1 MKTVILCGG
10 RGTRIRD
17 VAADLPKPM
26 ITIGNLPILWHIMKG
41 FAHWGYS
48 DFILCLGY
56 QSTAIKDFFLNYR
69 VRVSDV
75 VITLGRHADIKCLTN
90 HDEEDWCVTLA
101 ETGLHS
107 MTGARVWRIRKYLN
121 GEKSFMLTYG
131 DGVGNVDIQAL
142 IEFHRTHGRAV
153 TVTGVRPPGRFGE
166 LEIDRER
173 VVGFNEKPQVS
184 EGHISGGFFVCEQ
197 RLFDYLDDRES
208 LVLEEEPMRR
218 LVADGELMVFRH
230 DGFWHPMDTYRDY
243 HLLNTLWDEKKAL
256 WKVW

>member
-17 VAADLPKPM
+17 IAADLPKPM

-41 FAHWGYS
+41 YAKWGYS

-56 QSTAIKDFFLNYR
+56 QGTVIKDFFLNYR
-69 VRVSDV
+69 VRTSDV
-75 VITLGRHADIKCLTN
+75 TIRLGQDGQVKCLTN
-90 HDEEDWCVTLA
+90 HDEDWQVTLV
-101 ETGLHS
+101 ETGLNS
-107 MTGARVWRIRKYLN
+107 MTGARVWRARKYLE

-131 DGVGNVDIQAL
+131 DGVGNVNIRDL
-142 IEFHRTHGRAV
+142 IEFHRTHGKV
-153 TVTGVRPPGRFGE
+153 MTVTGVRPPGRFGE
-166 LEIDRER
+166 LNISNER

-208 LVLEEEPMRR
+208 LVLEEEPMQR
-218 LVADGELMVFRH
+218 LVADAELMVYRH
-230 DGFWHPMDTYRDY
+230 NGFWHPMDTYRDY
-243 HLLNTLWDEKKAL
+243 HLLNRLWDEKQAS
-256 WKVW
+256 WKIW

>member
-17 VAADLPKPM
+17 VTADLPKPM
-26 ITIGNLPILWHIMKG
+26 INIGNLPILWHIMKG
-41 FAHWGYS
+41 YAQWGYS

-56 QSTAIKDFFLNYR
+56 QSTVIRDFFLNYR
-69 VRVSDV
+69 MRISDV
-75 VITLGRHADIKCLTN
+75 AITLGKHAELECLTN
-90 HDEEDWCVTLA
+90 HDEEDWRVTLV
-101 ETGLHS
+101 ETGLNS
-107 MTGARVWRIRKYLN
+107 MTGARVWRIRKYLE

-131 DGVGNVDIQAL
+131 DGVGNVNIRAL
-142 IEFHRTHGRAV
+142 VEFHRAHGKAV

-166 LEIDRER
+166 LIIHNER

-184 EGHISGGFFVCEQ
+184 EGHISGGFFVCDQ

-208 LVLEEEPMRR
+208 LVLEEEPMQR

-243 HLLNTLWDEKKAL
+243 QLLNKLWDEGKAL

>member
-41 FAHWGYS
+41 YAHWGYS

-56 QSTAIKDFFLNYR
+56 QSTVIKNFFLNYELHT
-69 VRVSDV
+69 SDV
-75 VITLGRHADIKCLTN
+75 AITFGRDAHIKCLSN
-90 HDEEDWCVTLA
+90 HDEEDWRVTLA
-101 ETGLHS
+101 ETGLNS
-107 MTGARVWRIRKYLN
+107 MTGARVWRIRKYVD

-131 DGVGNVDIQAL
+131 DGVGNVNIRAL
-142 IEFHRTHGRAV
+142 IDFHRTHGKAM

-166 LEIDRER
+166 LNIHDER

-208 LVLEEEPMRR
+208 LMLEEEPMQR
-218 LVADGELMVFRH
+218 LVADAELMVYRH

-243 HLLNTLWDEKKAL
+243 HLLNRLWDEKQAS
-256 WKVW
+256 WKIW

>member
-26 ITIGNLPILWHIMKG
+26 ITVGNLPILWHIMKG
-41 FAHWGYS
+41 YAKWGYS

-56 QSTAIKDFFLNYR
+56 QGTVIKDFFLNYR
-69 VRVSDV
+69 VRTSDV
-75 VITLGRHADIKCLTN
+75 TISLGQDAQVKCLTN
-90 HDEEDWCVTLA
+90 HDEDWQVTLV
-101 ETGLHS
+101 ETGLNS
-107 MTGARVWRIRKYLN
+107 MTGARVWRARRYLE

-131 DGVGNVDIQAL
+131 DCVGNVNIRDL
-142 IEFHRTHGRAV
+142 IEFHRTHGKV
-153 TVTGVRPPGRFGE
+153 MTVTGVRPPGRFGE
-166 LEIDRER
+166 LNIRNER

-208 LVLEEEPMRR
+208 LMLEEEPMQR
-218 LVADGELMVFRH
+218 LVADAELMVYRH

-243 HLLNTLWDEKKAL
+243 HLLNRLWDEKQAS
-256 WKVW
+256 WKIW

>member
-1 MKTVILCGG
+1 
-10 RGTRIRD
+10 
-17 VAADLPKPM
+17 M

-41 FAHWGYS
+41 YAKWGYS

-56 QSTAIKDFFLNYR
+56 QGTVIKDFFLNYR
-69 VRVSDV
+69 VRTSDV
-75 VITLGRHADIKCLTN
+75 AIRLGQDAQVKCLTN
-90 HDEEDWCVTLA
+90 HDEDWQVTLV
-101 ETGLHS
+101 ETGLNS
-107 MTGARVWRIRKYLN
+107 MTGARVLRARKYLE

-131 DGVGNVDIQAL
+131 DGVGNVNIRAL
-142 IEFHRTHGRAV
+142 IEFHRTHGKAM

-166 LEIDRER
+166 LNIRNER

-208 LVLEEEPMRR
+208 LVLEEEPMQR
-218 LVADGELMVFRH
+218 LVADRELMVYRH

-243 HLLNTLWDEKKAL
+243 HLLNRLWDEKQAS
-256 WKVW
+256 WKIW

>member
-26 ITIGNLPILWHIMKG
+26 INIGNLPILWHIMKG
-41 FAHWGYS
+41 YAQWGHS

-56 QSTAIKDFFLNYR
+56 QSTVIKDFFLNYR
-69 VRVSDV
+69 ARISDIA
-75 VITLGRHADIKCLTN
+75 ITLGPDAQIKCLTN
-90 HDEEDWCVTLA
+90 HDEEDWHVTLV
-101 ETGLHS
+101 ETGLNS
-107 MTGARVWRIRKYLN
+107 MTGARVWRTRKYLE
-121 GEKSFMLTYG
+121 GENSFMLTYG
-131 DGVGNVDIQAL
+131 DGVGNVNIPAL
-142 IEFHRTHGRAV
+142 IDFHRTHGKAM

-166 LEIDRER
+166 LNICDEQ

-197 RLFDYLDDRES
+197 RLFDYLEDRES
-208 LVLEEEPMRR
+208 LVLEEEPMQR

-243 HLLNTLWDEKKAL
+243 QLLNKLWDEEKAL